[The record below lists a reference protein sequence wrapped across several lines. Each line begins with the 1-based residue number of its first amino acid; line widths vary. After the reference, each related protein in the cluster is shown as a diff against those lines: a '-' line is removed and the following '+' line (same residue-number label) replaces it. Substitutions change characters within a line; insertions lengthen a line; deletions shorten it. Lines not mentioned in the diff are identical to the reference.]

1 MSIKD
6 QIKAAEGKKEKVD
19 ILRNA
24 LKVAKFASPKTV
36 RKWERLVG

>member
-6 QIKAAEGKKEKVD
+6 QIKAAATKKEKVE
-19 ILRNA
+19 IFQKA
-24 LKVAKFASPKTV
+24 VAVATFASPKTV